1 MRSRGKHSKSMIR
14 DKKIFIL
21 LIVLI
26 IVSLAGVTMFS
37 GGLKANIVDAN
48 AETIETENKNTTEAT
63 EEISKEVVLDNSG
76 YLPLEKDINADD
88 ASIVLPET
96 MHKWN
101 FNRKDGKKI
110 VYLTFDDGPSTEVTT
125 QILDILDRNSV
136 KATFFV
142 LGSSIKSNHKAPKIL
157 KHMAK
162 SGHAIANHGYSHK
175 YKILYPN
182 GVIDVKAFMN
192 DMDMNLQLLR
202 GILGRDFNTRVL
214 RMPGG
219 YGTWYG
225 VTPLNEALKA
235 KGYYQTDWNSLNGD
249 AEGKPKNPQ
258 ELLETLKKTM
268 SDYDTLIVLMHD
280 TDEKKNT
287 VEYLQSAINYLKSQ
301 GFEFKTLK

>member
-1 MRSRGKHSKSMIR
+1 MRNSGKHSKSKIR

-26 IVSLAGVTMFS
+26 IISIAGVTMFS

-48 AETIETENKNTTEAT
+48 AETIETENKNTT

-142 LGSSIKSNHKAPKIL
+142 LGSSIKSNHKAPQIL

-162 SGHAIANHGYSHK
+162 NGHAIANHGYSHK

-182 GVIDVKAFMN
+182 GCY
-192 DMDMNLQLLR
+192 R
-202 GILGRDFNTRVL
+202 C
-214 RMPGG
+214 
-219 YGTWYG
+219 
-225 VTPLNEALKA
+225 
-235 KGYYQTDWNSLNGD
+235 
-249 AEGKPKNPQ
+249 
-258 ELLETLKKTM
+258 
-268 SDYDTLIVLMHD
+268 
-280 TDEKKNT
+280 
-287 VEYLQSAINYLKSQ
+287 KSIY
-301 GFEFKTLK
+301 E